1 MSPRR
6 FSEEEVSGILHRAM
20 KRRAHSGDFTKK
32 DLMEAAKE
40 AGLTEYE
47 VEQAIQEEEYERL
60 VEEAL
65 TGIATRRQR
74 KFLNHLRSY
83 LIVTAM
89 LLVIDLF
96 EPGPFWFFWPM
107 LGWGFFIAFHASSV
121 YFPHRE
127 QDLAKARRA
136 ADRMRG
142 RK

>member
-20 KRRAHSGDFTKK
+20 KRRAATGDFTKK

-40 AGLTEYE
+40 SGLTEYE

-60 VEEAL
+60 VDEAMG
-65 TGIATRRQR
+65 GIATRRQR

-83 LIVTAM
+83 LIVM
-89 LLVIDLF
+89 VLLFVIDLF
-96 EPGPFWFFWPM
+96 DRGSYWFFWPM
-107 LGWGFFIAFHASSV
+107 IGWGFFIAFHASSV
-121 YFPHRE
+121 YFPNRD
-127 QDLAKARRA
+127 QDLAKARRT
-136 ADRMRG
+136 ADRMAG